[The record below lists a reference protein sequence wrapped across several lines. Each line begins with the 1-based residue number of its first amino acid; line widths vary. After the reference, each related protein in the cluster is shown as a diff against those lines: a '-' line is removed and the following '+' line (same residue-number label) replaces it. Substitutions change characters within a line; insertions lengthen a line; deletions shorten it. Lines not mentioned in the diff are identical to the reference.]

1 MLELAI
7 RALSQSAIW
16 LGSVTKHD
24 STSSAGIP
32 SSVEQQSCGEPF
44 AFLCLL
50 PRGEL
55 GWILDCDTVEV
66 FERSRDLS
74 TGCVGSGVGV
84 SVSEA
89 FCCLRCSAL
98 SVLEGTGRTWGEVL
112 GKSLE
117 A

>member
-7 RALSQSAIW
+7 RALSQSLIL
-16 LGSVTKHD
+16 LGSVTKHG

-44 AFLCLL
+44 ACRACVFT

-55 GWILDCDTVEV
+55 GWILVCDTAEA

-74 TGCVGSGVGV
+74 TGCVGQDRLTV
-84 SVSEA
+84 SKLA
-89 FCCLRCSAL
+89 
-98 SVLEGTGRTWGEVL
+98 
-112 GKSLE
+112 
-117 A
+117 